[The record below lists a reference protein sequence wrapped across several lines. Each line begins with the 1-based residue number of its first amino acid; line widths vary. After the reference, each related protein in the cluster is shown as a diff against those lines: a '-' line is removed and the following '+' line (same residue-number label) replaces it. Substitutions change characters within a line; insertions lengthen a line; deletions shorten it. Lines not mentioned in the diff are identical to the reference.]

1 MLTMS
6 RELLQSTLSEL
17 DQAVY
22 DHDQRYKEL
31 MRSVVC
37 KIPPDQ
43 HELSED
49 AHRNC
54 RFGQWY
60 YTMIPPE
67 LHTHP
72 SYLSLEAEHKLMNR
86 LGSKLLI
93 ASISNAPI
101 SIVEYDNFAAAL
113 DRMRLN
119 IATLKDEIEETLYT
133 RDPLTGVRNR
143 VSMLSDLRYVHEMVE
158 RHTQDVAIAILDIDH
173 FKKINDNY
181 GHPIGDKVLS
191 MVAKFLME
199 HTRPCDK
206 VYRYGVEEFLVC
218 MGYTDLQTAR
228 EVLDR
233 LRVNLSHFSAVAK
246 NGVAISVSASFGLS
260 SLDADG
266 SVDDAIIRADEAL
279 YVSKRAG
286 RNMVTVW
293 DSSMH
298 AELK

>member
-1 MLTMS
+1 MLAMS
-6 RELLQSTLSEL
+6 RELLQSTLREL

-22 DHDQRYKEL
+22 NHDQRYKEL
-31 MRSVVC
+31 IRSVVC
-37 KIPPDQ
+37 KLPPDQ
-43 HELSED
+43 REFSED

-86 LGSKLLI
+86 LGSKLLT

-101 SIVEYDNFAAAL
+101 SIVEYDNFATAL

-143 VSMLSDLRYVHEMVE
+143 VRMLSDLRHVHEMVE
-158 RHTQDVAIAILDIDH
+158 RHTQDVTIAILDIDH

-181 GHPIGDKVLS
+181 GHPMGDKVLS
-191 MVAKFLME
+191 TVAKFLME
-199 HTRPCDK
+199 HTRPYDK
-206 VYRYGVEEFLVC
+206 VYRYGGEEFLVC
-218 MGYTDLQTAR
+218 MCNTDLQTAR

-233 LRVNLSHFSAVAK
+233 LRVNLLRFSAVAQ

-260 SLDADG
+260 ALDADC

-298 AELK
+298 AEQK